1 MLLVNSF
8 IQISTTSITSFE
20 FPLSRFVRTCI
31 VIFSSLTRAL
41 RIGSLHV
48 FNGEHTSTTSTRAL
62 SSTRQCSAGSARTSK
77 SKKEDVDHFSLNRLA
92 MAAGKRNFS
101 LPAGR
106 TMPLRPAN
114 NYIVQWKIT
123 GLNIL
128 HVETEMPVP
137 CQGFSNIG
145 VILYL

>member
-1 MLLVNSF
+1 MENSIYLDLNDF
-8 IQISTTSITSFE
+8 NYFFRISSFPIRKNLHCDISE
-20 FPLSRFVRTCI
+20 FDKG
-31 VIFSSLTRAL
+31 L
-41 RIGSLHV
+41 RIATRVQWRAHIDY
-48 FNGEHTSTTSTRAL
+48 EH
-62 SSTRQCSAGSARTSK
+62 SSTLEYSAGSARTSK
-77 SKKEDVDHFSLNRLA
+77 SKKEDVDHFSPDRLA

-106 TMPLRPAN
+106 TMPPRPAN

-137 CQGFSNIG
+137 CRGFSNIG
-145 VILYL
+145 AILYL